1 MRIEEKKGKK
11 RKRSKKKVISEKEF
25 RNYEED
31 FYFEE
36 PEENYKEIE
45 MEKVYEIIEHESLY
59 DVFPNYD
66 LQDERLTQDIL
77 EVYKILFWGMSALAS
92 TLLWLYF
99 FLT

>member
-1 MRIEEKKGKK
+1 M
-11 RKRSKKKVISEKEF
+11 ISEKEHK
-25 RNYEED
+25 NYEEII
-31 FYFEE
+31 FSEE

-45 MEKVYEIIEHESLY
+45 MEKVYEVIERENIY

-77 EVYKILFWGMSALAS
+77 EVYKILFWGISALVS

-99 FLT
+99 IIY